1 MKKKKLSRL
10 QKKIIITAV
19 LIVLTAVLFIMKLIV
34 TPTPENEITKSVKK
48 DFTFRKSDF
57 KDEITEIRFI
67 EGQIDSVLFGF
78 GIKKDWILAPS
89 KQSPKEKTKKQNS
102 STVRHEGNKIVSLPK
117 DVPIPEIIADI
128 NFNLQI
134 EDISLTATEDYES
147 GNTILS
153 ISGLKSPY
161 IVNLCYDDK
170 LKRDDDKICVVLNKL
185 NDYKSEDAP
194 KVLDALYSYSV
205 VMPLTLDRVD
215 LQAAIIDSKRDYI
228 IYPEIGRAEDYE
240 SDIRKD
246 KDWISKVYNLCT
258 DYDKNKA
265 IVLSNPHNAIDFE
278 KDFIAELSKCRGYI
292 YRDTIFSKVAET
304 KSKDK
309 KISAIL
315 NELILSSKNRSSNTM
330 VYLIKVPPEEF
341 DEFIKIVASLEKAG
355 IRFVT
360 FSQFMKKQ
368 NG

>member
-19 LIVLTAVLFIMKLIV
+19 LLVLAAFLFILKLFI
-34 TPTPENEITKSVKK
+34 TPTPENEIPKSVQK
-48 DFTFRKSDF
+48 DFTYRKSDF

-67 EGQIDSVLFGF
+67 EGRIDSVLFGF
-78 GIKKDWILAPS
+78 GIKKDWILAPAN
-89 KQSPKEKTKKQNS
+89 QSAKEKTKKQNS
-102 STVRHEGNKIVSLPK
+102 NTIRHEGNKIVSLPK
-117 DVPIPEIIADI
+117 DLPIPEILADI

-147 GNTILS
+147 GNTILT

-161 IVNLCYDDK
+161 ILNLYYDDK
-170 LKRDDDKICVVLNKL
+170 LRRDDDRICLVLNKL
-185 NDYKSEDAP
+185 SDYKQEDAFI
-194 KVLDALYSYSV
+194 VLNALYSYSV
-205 VMPLTLDRVD
+205 VMPLTLDRID

-246 KDWISKVYNLCT
+246 KDWISKVYSLCT

-309 KISAIL
+309 KISAVL
-315 NELILSSKNRSSNTM
+315 NELILSSKNRSSNTR

-341 DEFIKIVASLEKAG
+341 DEFIKTVASLEKAG

>member
-19 LIVLTAVLFIMKLIV
+19 LFVLAAVLFILKLII
-34 TPTPENEITKSVKK
+34 TPAPENEITKSDKK

-67 EGQIDSVLFGF
+67 EGRIDSVLFGF
-78 GIKKDWILAPS
+78 GIKKDWILAPTN
-89 KQSPKEKTKKQNS
+89 QPPKDKNKKQNTN
-102 STVRHEGNKIVSLPK
+102 TVRHEGNKIVSLPK

-134 EDISLTATEDYES
+134 ENIILTATEDYET
-147 GNTILS
+147 GNTILT

-161 IVNLCYDDK
+161 SVNFYYDEK
-170 LKRDDDKICVVLNKL
+170 LKRDDDKVCLVINRL
-185 NDYKSEDAP
+185 NDYKSEDAR
-194 KVLDALYSYSV
+194 KMLDALYSYSV
-205 VMPLTLDRVD
+205 VMPLTLDRID

-246 KDWISKVYNLCT
+246 KDWISKVYSLCT

-265 IVLSNPHNAIDFE
+265 IIFSNPHNAIDFE
-278 KDFIAELSKCRGYI
+278 KDFITELSKCRGYI
-292 YRDTIFSKVAET
+292 YRDTIFTKVAET

-309 KISAIL
+309 NISAVL
-315 NELILSSKNRSSNTM
+315 NELILSSKNRSSNTR
-330 VYLIKVPPEEF
+330 VYLIQVSPEEF
-341 DEFIKIVASLEKAG
+341 DEFIGTVASLEKAG
-355 IRFVT
+355 VRFVT